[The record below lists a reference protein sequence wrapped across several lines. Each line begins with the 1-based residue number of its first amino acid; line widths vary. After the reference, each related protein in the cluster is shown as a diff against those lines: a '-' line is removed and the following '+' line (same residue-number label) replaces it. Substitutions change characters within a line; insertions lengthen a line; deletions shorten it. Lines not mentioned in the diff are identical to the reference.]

1 MSGAAIELRDVRK
14 LYKVGPIFVE
24 TLKGIDLAIQ
34 EGEMALLTGD
44 DLEGRAALM
53 RVLGLIEPPTGGAMT
68 IDGDDV
74 TNLSAAA
81 RSSARNAV
89 FGYVS
94 EGLPLIDGMS
104 VYDNVTLPLRMRDA
118 TRREIRDRALQSA
131 RYVGAE
137 GLLRL
142 RAGRLNP
149 EETRR
154 AQLARAI
161 VGAPEALWVDDPW
174 LLGPSPGAA
183 ALMDTFTSIRAETG
197 VTLIFCGDLPAG
209 KGGFDR
215 LIRIEQG
222 RVAP

>member
-24 TLKGIDLAIQ
+24 TLKGVDLSLQ
-34 EGEMALLTGD
+34 EGEMALLTGAD
-44 DLEGRAALM
+44 REGRAALM
-53 RVLGLIEPPTGGAMT
+53 RVLGLIEPPTGGAMS

-74 TNLSAAA
+74 TNLSASA
-81 RSSARNAV
+81 RSSARNAI

-94 EGLPLIDGMS
+94 EGLPLIEGMS
-104 VYDNVTLPLRMRDA
+104 VYDNVALPLRMRDA

-131 RYVGAE
+131 RYAGAE

-149 EETRR
+149 DETRR

-161 VGAPEALWVDDPW
+161 VGAPAALWVDDPW
-174 LLGPSPGAA
+174 LLAGAPAA
-183 ALMDTFTSIRAETG
+183 AAIMETLASIRADTG
-197 VTLIFCGDLPAG
+197 VTMIFCGDLPSG
-209 KGGFDR
+209 KGAFDR
-215 LIRIEQG
+215 LIRVEEG